1 MVTEETS
8 KVVSLAEVKNILKKI
23 EKDRKELIYEQRIAL
38 EHAQKFA
45 KLSVKQ
51 TKDLIKD
58 LINLGNI
65 EEHHAYKIADILPI
79 SELVKTEVRGLA
91 GYLDVPEDII
101 SRPPSAGL
109 WEGQTDEGELG
120 MTYEEI
126 DKIILSGEL
135 TGIVKEHYEAT
146 RHKRELPPVCSLN

>member
-8 KVVSLAEVKNILKKI
+8 KLVSLAEVKNILKKI

-65 EEHHAYKIADILPI
+65 EEHHAYKIADILPSSDDDVKAI
-79 SELVKTEVRGLA
+79 FAKERYTPSETEIKKIL
-91 GYLDVPEDII
+91 
-101 SRPPSAGL
+101 
-109 WEGQTDEGELG
+109 
-120 MTYEEI
+120 EI
-126 DKIILSGEL
+126 VGKYSIE
-135 TGIVKEHYEAT
+135 
-146 RHKRELPPVCSLN
+146 